1 MYFAKKIFFLIVA
14 LIALHFPHQVMAEAI
29 ITPLKD
35 DGNFLQLLKKY
46 GIHQEV
52 CDKYIDRYTI
62 VKNIE
67 YYDFNGQ
74 LLRDGTIVVHD
85 ALAEN
90 VVKIFDELK
99 QIKFPV
105 ATLDPI
111 IGTKLVNVLPF
122 GLFGWQKYTD
132 NDDIDNLTG
141 SYCCRNTESTNR
153 LSLHAFGTAID
164 INTLQNPCIFIDIN
178 NNEIQNIV
186 PKKGVKYLNRSFNRK
201 GKLDKDIGKIDDK
214 IVKIFKKY
222 GYDVWGGYWDSP
234 IDYQH
239 FQVANYKFAHLLM
252 IANKQDSKEIFNLHT
267 KCVNLLDKS
276 LIEIAD
282 EKKFN
287 LTEQYKK
294 NSEEF
299 FKEIKNWCV
308 VKSIKHG
315 KNEKNKLLIKNRHF
329 KTSQQQIKR
338 NNGY

>member
-14 LIALHFPHQVMAEAI
+14 LIALRFPHQVMAEVI

-74 LLRDGTIVVHD
+74 LLRDGTIIVND

-111 IGTKLVNVLPF
+111 IGMKLVNVLPF

-132 NDDIDNLTG
+132 NDDIDNLTS
-141 SYCCRNTESTNR
+141 SYCCREIEHTNR
-153 LSLHAFGTAID
+153 F
-164 INTLQNPCIFIDIN
+164 INEET
-178 NNEIQNIV
+178 NEIQNVV
-186 PKKGVKYLNRSFNRK
+186 PEKGVMYLNRSFNRK
-201 GKLDKDIGKIDDK
+201 GKVEKDIGKIDEK
-214 IVKIFKKY
+214 VVKIFKKY
-222 GYDVWGGYWDSP
+222 GYDIWGGHWDFP

-239 FQVANYKFAHLLM
+239 FQVSTRNFADLLM
-252 IANKQDSKEIFNLHT
+252 YASKEDAKSIFKIHT
-267 KCVNLLDKS
+267 NCVNLFDKS
-276 LIEIAD
+276 MIEIAE
-282 EKKFN
+282 EKNIDLLETYKQNKDDFFN
-287 LTEQYKK
+287 EV
-294 NSEEF
+294 S
-299 FKEIKNWCV
+299 NWC
-308 VKSIKHG
+308 I
-315 KNEKNKLLIKNRHF
+315 IKNR
-329 KTSQQQIKR
+329 KVKKDIKK
-338 NNGY
+338 